1 MHSLRATSGSYG
13 KGIDLMNQLD
23 GSVSIDGVLRV
34 DGGSNGGGCGEGG
47 GGGAGGS
54 GGGEGGG
61 GEGGDGEGGG
71 SGGGE
76 GGSSVGCVGGSS
88 NSSAAGGSGS
98 KSQHV
103 VDGGSSCSA
112 QVHVPPAP
120 VPPPAA
126 AREASP
132 AELLAI
138 SQLRWLVLGRASL
151 GLLRWWLMSLIDMS
165 IKAAKARD
173 WWQRQR
179 RRPRRFFVWCG
190 PRFWLRHVYGS
201 PPPPLGA
208 LQAGG
213 SFRWRVMTGVGI
225 HANARLGLN
234 AMLRALIP
242 ASQIPSPDAILT
254 SLQAELL
261 RHAKQIGRLR
271 HCLSALDH
279 ADTHDALVSAISRAS
294 ALVQSVV
301 IDFSSPAYSGPMSAQ
316 QAIRTQSPSAAATAA
331 AGASSAAF
339 SCDSCDSRPGGCAQ
353 TQRVTAASPAVRLGE
368 GGYARTEVGFS
379 SRAGHGG
386 TVNGANDASAG
397 AAGAVGASASDVV
410 VTPVRRPPPLAVTS
424 GMLSAPLVL
433 VNTFHNAQLPPSPSP
448 RPHSRWGSRDMGV
461 DGRDMGASS
470 GEEHDV
476 TAVSRRSPSAPSA
489 LRWGIVE
496 AVAKEEETEAT
507 AIGSAGGNGGGG
519 GGGGGGVGF
528 SGGSSHLHGAA
539 RRPDPSG
546 ALEESISLL
555 GACCQCSASRQS
567 AFEALDPLLMPSHIE
582 RHWMSY
588 AAVATGVLAGVTAL
602 GVSPALRHGVRSST
616 RSVIES
622 MRSFFHEHVWQPTS
636 MIWKELVHRQY
647 LTISDPQQLND
658 ADELLRTLLREF
670 KQTWGAQLESVV
682 KTATS
687 SAGGQ
692 QAGGHRAGEQA
703 GMDGL
708 DAVGVDVVSV
718 GGGVEVVGGWENR
731 AAEGESGAI
740 EWIQDSASSAAAAS
754 TKAATAAASAV
765 ITPLA
770 RALHASIGIG
780 GSDGEG
786 GDGEG
791 GGKLGYVSEEELEE
805 AMSAMSVLF
814 AEQMQSPTYNMLQGP
829 LLSLLLIQSQYMK
842 REMLR
847 QMNALD
853 TLLRENFF
861 TASMSALLPGA
872 LALGS
877 AFATLRKIVRVI
889 RSRRRSRRSL
899 VKQVRSVMRDAE
911 RLFIRNLAMAASRGD
926 GARAPRPLAPAPS
939 FSSSTTTTS
948 AGAATLMPRPAR
960 MLSDVDTGLLVISLH
975 VRHQPL
981 QLDQPFQS
989 DGWSPH
995 PAACSFPCL
1004 LSCKPVRCR
1013 IDTLP
1018 PQVLRQTVERHKE
1031 LLSSG
1036 ERASFFEDLEDLESE
1051 QYDCDGKMLV
1061 LQRIYRTQPALLA
1074 AGGAAS
1080 AGASHQG
1087 ELGPGMQL
1095 GRHRM

>member
-1 MHSLRATSGSYG
+1 M
-13 KGIDLMNQLD
+13 
-23 GSVSIDGVLRV
+23 
-34 DGGSNGGGCGEGG
+34 
-47 GGGAGGS
+47 
-54 GGGEGGG
+54 
-61 GEGGDGEGGG
+61 
-71 SGGGE
+71 
-76 GGSSVGCVGGSS
+76 
-88 NSSAAGGSGS
+88 
-98 KSQHV
+98 
-103 VDGGSSCSA
+103 
-112 QVHVPPAP
+112 
-120 VPPPAA
+120 
-126 AREASP
+126 
-132 AELLAI
+132 
-138 SQLRWLVLGRASL
+138 
-151 GLLRWWLMSLIDMS
+151 
-165 IKAAKARD
+165 
-173 WWQRQR
+173 
-179 RRPRRFFVWCG
+179 
-190 PRFWLRHVYGS
+190 
-201 PPPPLGA
+201 
-208 LQAGG
+208 
-213 SFRWRVMTGVGI
+213 
-225 HANARLGLN
+225 
-234 AMLRALIP
+234 
-242 ASQIPSPDAILT
+242 
-254 SLQAELL
+254 
-261 RHAKQIGRLR
+261 
-271 HCLSALDH
+271 
-279 ADTHDALVSAISRAS
+279 
-294 ALVQSVV
+294 
-301 IDFSSPAYSGPMSAQ
+301 
-316 QAIRTQSPSAAATAA
+316 
-331 AGASSAAF
+331 
-339 SCDSCDSRPGGCAQ
+339 
-353 TQRVTAASPAVRLGE
+353 
-368 GGYARTEVGFS
+368 
-379 SRAGHGG
+379 
-386 TVNGANDASAG
+386 NGANDASAG

-567 AFEALDPLLMPSHIE
+567 AFEALDLLLMPSHIE

-692 QAGGHRAGEQA
+692 QAGAPGRGAGGHGRPRRRRRGRGERRR
-703 GMDGL
+703 GRR
-708 DAVGVDVVSV
+708 
-718 GGGVEVVGGWENR
+718 GGGR
-731 AAEGESGAI
+731 MGESGCRGRERRHRVDPGLGEQRCRGIDQSRHRRRVRRHHA
-740 EWIQDSASSAAAAS
+740 
-754 TKAATAAASAV
+754 
-765 ITPLA
+765 LA

-1013 IDTLP
+1013 IDTF
-1018 PQVLRQTVERHKE
+1018 LRRCCVRPSRGTRSCSP
-1031 LLSSG
+1031 L
-1036 ERASFFEDLEDLESE
+1036 
-1051 QYDCDGKMLV
+1051 
-1061 LQRIYRTQPALLA
+1061 
-1074 AGGAAS
+1074 AS
-1080 AGASHQG
+1080 APPFLRTSRISRVSSTTATARCLCCSASTARSRRSS
-1087 ELGPGMQL
+1087 PRA
-1095 GRHRM
+1095 GRRARAPRTKGSSAQECSWADTGCDAHARRGLADRGRLCAARCTSRES